1 MNSGLDALTNYKTCG
16 WTDREKD
23 KSSRR

>member
-1 MNSGLDALTNYKTCG
+1 MNSGLDALTNYKICG